1 MVAVVVFEFS
11 VMRCQPLRRALC
23 LSGANL
29 NWYELLTAASF
40 GAIAVKLLDILWMQR
55 VIHKSDKQKWLREQ
69 RLKAYSKLATEILSL
84 GREFQTRED
93 VFKGYALAAEA
104 ILLTDDKK
112 LADKIETYFTMLSNL
127 YAEALR
133 DPSDPLKKSDSQLD
147 GAYAFVIK
155 DSRELVDDLRK
166 SLNR

>member
-1 MVAVVVFEFS
+1 M
-11 VMRCQPLRRALC
+11 
-23 LSGANL
+23 
-29 NWYELLTAASF
+29 
-40 GAIAVKLLDILWMQR
+40 
-55 VIHKSDKQKWLREQ
+55 REQ

-133 DPSDPLKKSDSQLD
+133 DPSDPLKKSDSELD

-155 DSRELVDDLRK
+155 DSRELVDELRK